1 MTGYVVLGIVI
12 ILAVLVLTLI
22 TINKGYAYKHSIDE
36 LPEGDEAEENK
47 KRVNKS

>member
-1 MTGYVVLGIVI
+1 MTGYIVLGIVI

-36 LPEGDEAEENK
+36 LPEDNSEEKEDDQND
-47 KRVNKS
+47 N